1 MTMYINQKPNN
12 EVVQDFADY
21 VSPGKVA
28 IYKQLGFGTVPGKR
42 EGIYLWDLEGK
53 RYINCRSS
61 GGVFNLGH
69 RPPRIINALQE
80 ALKELD
86 IGDHILMSEHRA
98 RLAKR
103 LAEITPG
110 DIRYTFFAPGGGEAV
125 DVAIKLARGFTGRPN
140 IISAEYGYHGHTGFA
155 LAAGD
160 PSFSKHFG
168 PLMPGFSRVP
178 FGDLAAMEK
187 AVTQETAAVILETI
201 PATAGMIIPPDGYLQ
216 EVRNICDRQGTV
228 LILDEVQAGLARTG
242 KIWGCEHWEVVPDIL
257 VSGKGMSAAT
267 YPLAVCCFRP
277 HLDKFFQQN
286 PFVHLCSFG
295 GSDLACITSL
305 AMLDQITEPGFLEH
319 VKKMGDKFALGFEE
333 LKAQFPQLVA
343 GYRQIGLMMALEL
356 VDDRMGPMMTLA
368 LGKSGIL
375 AIFSDFRPRAIQVL
389 PPLII
394 TSEQVDEVL
403 AGFQAALRILEQMIA
418 SGMETPYIP

>member
-1 MTMYINQKPNN
+1 MYINQKPNN
-12 EVVQDFADY
+12 EVVEDFANY

-216 EVRNICDRQGTV
+216 EVRKICDRQGTV

>member
-394 TSEQVDEVL
+394 TSEQVNEVL

>member
-1 MTMYINQKPNN
+1 MYINQKSN
-12 EVVQDFADY
+12 EEVINEFAEY

-28 IYKQLGFGTVPGKR
+28 VYKQLGFASIPGRR
-42 EGIYLWDLEGK
+42 EGIYLWDLDGK

-69 RPPRIINALQE
+69 RPPRIIKALQE
-80 ALKELD
+80 ALTELD

-103 LAEITPG
+103 LAELTPG
-110 DIRYTFFAPGGGEAV
+110 DIKYTFFTPGGGEAI
-125 DVAIKLARGFTGRPN
+125 DVAIKLARGFTSRPN
-140 IISAEYGYHGHTGFA
+140 IISAEAGYHGHTGFA
-155 LAAGD
+155 LSAGD
-160 PSFSKHFG
+160 PVFSRHFE

-178 FGDLAAMEK
+178 FGDLAAMDK
-187 AVTQETAAVILETI
+187 AVNQQTAAVILETVQ
-201 PATAGMIIPPDGYLQ
+201 ATAGMIIPPDGYLQ
-216 EVRNICDRQGTV
+216 GVREICDRNGAV
-228 LILDEVQAGLARTG
+228 LILDEVQAGLGRTG

-257 VSGKGMSAAT
+257 VSGKGMSAAM

-295 GSDLACITSL
+295 GSDLACISSFE
-305 AMLDQITEPGFLEH
+305 MLNQITEVGFLEH
-319 VKKMGDKFALGFEE
+319 VNNMGAKFAAGFEK
-333 LKAQFPQLVA
+333 LKEKYPQLVA
-343 GYRQIGLMMALEL
+343 GYRQLGLMMALEL
-356 VDDRMGPMMTLA
+356 SDDRLGPMMTLA
-368 LGKSGIL
+368 LGKAGVL

-394 TSEQVDEVL
+394 TAEQVEETLACFDQALVL
-403 AGFQAALRILEQMIA
+403 LGQMLA

>member
-1 MTMYINQKPNN
+1 MYIKQKPNN

-28 IYKQLGFGTVPGKR
+28 VYKQLGFGTVPGKR
-42 EGIYLWDLEGK
+42 EGIYLWDLDGK

-69 RPPRIINALQE
+69 RPPKIINALKE
-80 ALKELD
+80 ALDELD

-103 LAEITPG
+103 LAELTPG
-110 DIRYTFFAPGGGEAV
+110 DIRYTFFAPGGGEAI
-125 DVAIKLARGFTGRPN
+125 DVAIKLSRGFTKRSN

-160 PSFSKHFG
+160 PTFSKHFA
-168 PLMPGFSRVP
+168 PLMPGFFRVP
-178 FGDLAAMEK
+178 FGDLTAMEK
-187 AVTQETAAVILETI
+187 AVNQQTAAVILETI
-201 PATAGMIIPPDGYLQ
+201 PATAGIIIPSDGYLE
-216 EVRNICDRQGTV
+216 EVRKICDRQGAL
-228 LILDEVQAGLARTG
+228 LILDEVQAGLGRTG

-277 HLDKFFQQN
+277 HLDKFFQEN

-295 GSDLACITSL
+295 GSDLACITAL
-305 AMLDQITEPGFLEH
+305 AMLEQITEPGFLDN
-319 VKKMGDKFALGFEE
+319 VIKMGSKFAEGFESLKTKFPE
-333 LKAQFPQLVA
+333 LVK
-343 GYRQIGLMMALEL
+343 GYRQLGLMMALEL
-356 VDDRMGPMMTLA
+356 ATDSMGAMMTLA
-368 LGKSGIL
+368 LGKVGVL

-394 TSEQVDEVL
+394 TSEQVNEVL
-403 AGFQAALRILEQMIA
+403 EGFEKALVIVQQMIL
-418 SGMETPYIP
+418 SGAEVPYIP